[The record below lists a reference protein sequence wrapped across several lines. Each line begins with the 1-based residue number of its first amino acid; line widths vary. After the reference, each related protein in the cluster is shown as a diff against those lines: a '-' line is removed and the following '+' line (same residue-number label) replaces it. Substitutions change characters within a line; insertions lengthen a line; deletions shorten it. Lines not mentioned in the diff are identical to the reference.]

1 MDFGAGEDGEN
12 MDFTESAAKDSASS
26 QTSSSSKPET
36 TTQSKQ
42 ADPKANLSEE
52 QRKAEA
58 EKELGNEA
66 YKKKDFATALTHYEK
81 AAEIDPNNITY
92 LTNQAAVYFEK
103 NELEKCI
110 EICEKAIE
118 VGRENKADYSVIA
131 K

>member
-1 MDFGAGEDGEN
+1 MDFGAGEDEN
-12 MDFTESAAKDSASS
+12 MDFSESAAPKASASQS
-26 QTSSSSKPET
+26 SSSSSKPEPAQPDAKSSLT
-36 TTQSKQ
+36 
-42 ADPKANLSEE
+42 EE

-58 EKELGNEA
+58 EKELVNEA
-66 YKKKDFATALTHYEK
+66 YKKKDFATALVHYEK
-81 AAEIDPNNITY
+81 AAEIDPSNITY